1 MNCQNCGAPLKAED
15 ELCEYCGTMTQY
27 GMTMLEE
34 RKRLER
40 EEHRRHALENLPK
53 FKYVPMP
60 MVIALCILTL
70 GCYAPYWYITRTA
83 SLKSLTDSKNFPVW
97 AAVIFVIAWG
107 LVVILPSGEE
117 NPSELLQS
125 GRMSNMVKQLK
136 EVFDMVIFDGTPCN
150 VVTDSLILSRI
161 VDSVA
166 IVVAY
171 KETKTDVL
179 KATIKSIKNVDGKIA
194 GVIFNKVPNRNDKYY
209 NYTYK

>member
-27 GMTMLEE
+27 GMTMLQE
-34 RKRLER
+34 RKRLEQ

-117 NPSELLQS
+117 ENASELLQWANNCAVWGALIASIYLAFAVRKILLAYAVKFMQADIAVESIAPS
-125 GRMSNMVKQLK
+125 GVKLAL
-136 EVFDMVIFDGTPCN
+136 FG
-150 VVTDSLILSRI
+150 
-161 VDSVA
+161 A
-166 IVVAY
+166 IYLQSCVN
-171 KETKTDVL
+171 KM
-179 KATIKSIKNVDGKIA
+179 IKMKLLAPKI
-194 GVIFNKVPNRNDKYY
+194 
-209 NYTYK
+209 